1 MKFTRLRLTGF
12 KSFVESTDLPI
23 EQGLTGIV
31 GPNGCGKSNLLEA
44 LRWVMGENSPKSMR
58 GGAMDDVIFAG
69 TNNRPS
75 RNTAEV
81 ALVIDNATRSAPA
94 SYNEHEAIEIS
105 RRIEREMG
113 SIYRI
118 NGRDARARDV
128 QLFFADISSGAHSPA
143 LVKQG
148 QIGQLINSKPIQ
160 RRAILEEAAGI
171 SGLHA
176 RRHEAELKLN
186 AATQNLARVAD
197 IIQEIETQ
205 LQNLK
210 RQARQ
215 AARYRNLSGHIQRA
229 EAMALYVRWQMT
241 STAAVAAEEELSRLR
256 SEVEEL
262 TFKAAQATNAVLAAD
277 ELVPPLRQTAAERS
291 AALQRLTAERMAL
304 DGEEVRAKAAAE
316 RLTARI
322 AQIDE
327 DTGREGARL
336 DDAKTTIAQLDGERA
351 ALEGGA
357 GGEAQAATLASE
369 HLAQARTS
377 LGEAERHAD
386 AVTAEVAEA
395 RAKRAELDRRG
406 HEARQRVERLRTEL
420 NTVAAEIARLA
431 QAAAAAPLIQEA
443 TVRFND
449 AEAAAETARA
459 SLATA
464 EESRRVA
471 GDAEGAKRQTND
483 TAERELQKLK
493 AEARAL
499 RELLD
504 ADGSDQWPPVID
516 LVHVTPGYETA
527 LGAALG
533 DDLNVP
539 ADDAAPIHWT
549 QLAAFDQPPLLP
561 FGVQPLSE
569 LVQAPAALSRR
580 LSQIGVADRGQGR
593 ALQSQLQP
601 GQRLVS
607 RDGDLWRWD
616 GFTATAEAPTAAAI
630 RLRQRNRLTDLN
642 GTIAAADVHMT
653 EMRSVW
659 QAAREVRE
667 NTDLAERQAR
677 EAWRRAEAEASSA
690 RTALSEVE
698 RRQAQTV
705 ARTQALGERHEALS
719 GDVAEAEQACA
730 RTDREFADLVPMSEI
745 EQRQSASRE
754 AAAAAR
760 AAYAEAKAASDNLE
774 RDIHLRRQR
783 INAIAGELKGW
794 GARVDAAQAQ
804 ITALTLRQAEARG
817 ELQALEH
824 IPAEIAEKRSRLLDL
839 LGEAERLRHAANDEL
854 ANAENAVKAA
864 QTQSRAADHTVA
876 AAREERARAEAVL
889 AAQRERLEET
899 VAKARETLDCAPH
912 ELAAKAEH
920 ESGDAMPPL
929 DQAEAKVEKLKR
941 EREQLGGVNLRAE
954 EEADE
959 CETRL
964 TTLTGEKNDLEE
976 AIARLRQGIGSLNR
990 EGRER
995 LLAAFETVNAN
1006 FEKLFKSLFGGGEAR
1021 LTLTESDDP
1030 LEAGLEI
1037 LARPPGKRLQTMSLL
1052 SGGEQALTA
1061 MALIF
1066 AVFLVNPAPVCV
1078 LDEVDAPLDD
1088 ANVERFCNL
1097 LDEMTRMTETRFL
1110 VITHHAL
1117 TMSRMDRLIGVTMQE
1132 RGISQLVAVDL
1143 AGAERVL
1150 ASAQAA
1156 E

>member
-1 MKFTRLRLTGF
+1 
-12 KSFVESTDLPI
+12 
-23 EQGLTGIV
+23 
-31 GPNGCGKSNLLEA
+31 
-44 LRWVMGENSPKSMR
+44 
-58 GGAMDDVIFAG
+58 G

-81 ALVIDNATRSAPA
+81 ALVIDNVGRGAPA
-94 SYNEHEAIEIS
+94 AYNEQEAIEIS

-113 SIYRI
+113 SIYKI
-118 NGRDARARDV
+118 NGRDVRARDV

-186 AATQNLARVAD
+186 AAQQNLSRVAD

-241 STAAVAAEEELSRLR
+241 STAAAAAEEELSRLR
-256 SEVEEL
+256 SQVEQL
-262 TFKAAQATNAVLAAD
+262 TFEAAQATNAVLAAD
-277 ELVPPLRQTAAERS
+277 ELLPPLRQAAAERS
-291 AALQRLTAERMAL
+291 AALQRLTAERMTL
-304 DGEEVRAKAAAE
+304 DGEEARAKASAE
-316 RLTARI
+316 RLSARI

-327 DTGREGARL
+327 DAGREGARL
-336 DDAKTTIAQLDGERA
+336 DDAKAMIAQLETERTT
-351 ALEGGA
+351 LEGGA
-357 GGEAQAATLASE
+357 ADEAQAAAQASE
-369 HLAQARTS
+369 RLTEARAS
-377 LGEAERHAD
+377 LGEAERNAD
-386 AVTAEVAEA
+386 AVTSEVAEA

-406 HEARQRVERLRTEL
+406 HEARQRVERLRNDL
-420 NTVAAEIARLA
+420 NNVAAEIAKLA
-431 QAAAAAPLIQEA
+431 HAAAAAPMIEEA
-443 TVRFND
+443 TARFQSAD
-449 AEAAAETARA
+449 AAAENARA
-459 SLATA
+459 ALANA
-464 EESRRVA
+464 EEARRVA
-471 GDAEGAKRQTND
+471 GDAEGAKKQTVD
-483 TAERELQKLK
+483 TAEREQQKLK

-504 ADGSDQWPPVID
+504 TGASDQWPPVID
-516 LVHVTPGYETA
+516 LVHVTPGFETA

-539 ADDAAPIHWT
+539 AEEAAPIHWAN
-549 QLAAFDQPPLLP
+549 LSAFDQPPPLP

-569 LVQAPAALSRR
+569 LVQAPGALARR
-580 LSQIGVADRGQGR
+580 LSQIGVVERNQGR
-593 ALQSQLQP
+593 LLQSQLQP

-630 RLRQRNRLTDLN
+630 RLRQRNRLTDLD
-642 GTIAAADVHMT
+642 GTVAAADAHMLD
-653 EMRSVW
+653 MRSVW

-667 NTDLAERQAR
+667 TADLTERAAR
-677 EAWRRAEAEASSA
+677 ETWRRTETEASAA
-690 RTALSEVE
+690 RSALSDVE
-698 RRQAQTV
+698 KRHAQTI
-705 ARTQALGERHEALS
+705 ARTQALNERHEALS
-719 GDVAEAEQACA
+719 NDVVEAENHHGRVDQ
-730 RTDREFADLVPMSEI
+730 EFANLVPMSEF
-745 EQRQSASRE
+745 EQRLSASRE

-760 AAYAEAKAASDNLE
+760 AAYAEAKAASDSVE
-774 RDIHLRRQR
+774 RDMHLRRNR
-783 INAIAGELKGW
+783 ITAITGELKGW
-794 GARVDAAQAQ
+794 NGRVDAASAQ
-804 ITALTLRQAEARG
+804 IAALTARQAEARG

-824 IPAEIAEKRSRLLDL
+824 IPAEISEKRARLLDL
-839 LGEAERLRHAANDEL
+839 LGEAEVKRQAANDEL
-854 ANAENAVKAA
+854 ATAENAVKTA
-864 QTQSRAADHTVA
+864 QAQSRAADHA
-876 AAREERARAEAVL
+876 LSGAREERARADAVL

-899 VAKARETLDCAPH
+899 VVKAREALDCAPD

-920 ESGDAMPPL
+920 ETGDAMPPL
-929 DQAEAKVEKLKR
+929 DQAELKVEKLKR

-964 TTLTGEKNDLEE
+964 TTLTSEKNDLEE

-995 LLAAFETVNAN
+995 LLAAFETVNTN

-1030 LEAGLEI
+1030 LEAGLDI
-1037 LARPPGKRLQTMSLL
+1037 LARPPGKRMQSMSLM

-1097 LDEMTRMTETRFL
+1097 LDEMTRMT
-1110 VITHHAL
+1110 
-1117 TMSRMDRLIGVTMQE
+1117 
-1132 RGISQLVAVDL
+1132 
-1143 AGAERVL
+1143 
-1150 ASAQAA
+1150 
-1156 E
+1156 